1 MNITVTIGGVDATG
15 FVVERSLKKDDVMT
29 SQVDT
34 LTFNYKKYGTKTF
47 LPVIGDEVIVTDTDT
62 STVMFGGNITEI
74 AVRSEAGG
82 VAVYDVTCTDYS
94 SILSGELIA
103 TTYVNKTVKYIIDD
117 ILPAGFTSNNV
128 LGDITI
134 KKIVFNYQ
142 SVDDCIKKMASIINY
157 NWYVDYS
164 KDVHFFAKNQ
174 ELSPFNID
182 NNLTDVIVD
191 SLEVERSNSQLINSI
206 YVIGG
211 DYVGNSRDE
220 IYNAVTDQ
228 TIFPL
233 ANKFSSKPT
242 VTLNSVAVDVGVD
255 NLQTFTDGFDVL
267 WSYGEKYIRF
277 ENALT
282 SGDVVEITGTPL
294 IPVIVKLNEPSSIGT
309 YGIRQ
314 LKIDDASIKDIDTAK
329 QVAKAKLEAYKNG
342 TTSGK
347 FSTYTGGL
355 RSGQTITI
363 NNSILGIDESFLI
376 KKVSTRFLSN
386 AVAVYT
392 ATIVS
397 YEVVGIIELLQDLLN
412 IKNELTDLKEDVV
425 LTKIEQIIEEI
436 NVVELVE
443 VQKQNEIEEDI
454 EVEESIEDNPM
465 GAGNLVWVYGYYM
478 PTSSTDTK
486 RMAKA
491 DRGAKYN

>member
-206 YVIGG
+206 
-211 DYVGNSRDE
+211 
-220 IYNAVTDQ
+220 
-228 TIFPL
+228 
-233 ANKFSSKPT
+233 
-242 VTLNSVAVDVGVD
+242 
-255 NLQTFTDGFDVL
+255 
-267 WSYGEKYIRF
+267 
-277 ENALT
+277 
-282 SGDVVEITGTPL
+282 
-294 IPVIVKLNEPSSIGT
+294 
-309 YGIRQ
+309 
-314 LKIDDASIKDIDTAK
+314 
-329 QVAKAKLEAYKNG
+329 
-342 TTSGK
+342 
-347 FSTYTGGL
+347 
-355 RSGQTITI
+355 
-363 NNSILGIDESFLI
+363 
-376 KKVSTRFLSN
+376 
-386 AVAVYT
+386 
-392 ATIVS
+392 
-397 YEVVGIIELLQDLLN
+397 
-412 IKNELTDLKEDVV
+412 
-425 LTKIEQIIEEI
+425 
-436 NVVELVE
+436 
-443 VQKQNEIEEDI
+443 
-454 EVEESIEDNPM
+454 
-465 GAGNLVWVYGYYM
+465 
-478 PTSSTDTK
+478 
-486 RMAKA
+486 
-491 DRGAKYN
+491 